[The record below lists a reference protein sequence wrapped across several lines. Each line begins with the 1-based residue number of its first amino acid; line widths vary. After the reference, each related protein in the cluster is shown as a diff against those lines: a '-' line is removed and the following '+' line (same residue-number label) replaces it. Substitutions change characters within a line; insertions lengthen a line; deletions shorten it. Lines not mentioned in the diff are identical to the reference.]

1 MFVLVAPLHSLGE
14 AQNDGTALFQA
25 SSSGIRIDRVDLHAS
40 GGGSLWW
47 GSECVAVTN
56 VGTLAVSQVT
66 LDFAWTQPNG
76 ANESD
81 EIEVLNGPLASGA
94 TMGSLTGTVQSV
106 DVCRPTSHG
115 TAAGSLNAQAHVFA
129 TSVVYENGT
138 TWSLVPPV
146 AGLTVNLQGSPAT
159 LSAVNTYDYAA
170 PRVLTAWHVPADL
183 LPLACSTITS
193 QSEKTI
199 TDVRIVYHHLALA
212 GADLGDD
219 VLNVHST
226 ILSHGQGA
234 NCRAFVATVQP
245 GLLTY
250 AQNAANGLALQP
262 PVSLYKGSPSV
273 VSVEV
278 TGVAYADGTSWQMP
292 SDHAAP
298 VNSPAPTPSDGPIF
312 LPLPS
317 SGIRINRVYFYA
329 DRGDNGIWGAE
340 CAAITNLGSSPMM
353 QILLDFAWTRPYG
366 AAIVD
371 ETRLFDD
378 PLTASSTLISANQPL
393 APGGTL
399 SVCGP
404 TFHGILNYAPD
415 AQVQAFVASVVY
427 QNGASWSLVPP
438 VAGSEANVPGSP
450 VTLSSV
456 NTYGYSAP
464 MVIDLRA
471 ERTYPIP
478 LACSTI
484 ENQTAKTVSD
494 VRIVYR
500 HLATDGTDIGDDQLD
515 VHANIPPQATRKSNC
530 LGFYATMEPMPLAY
544 AQMSQEGPGLEPPVY
559 LYKGVASAL
568 SAQVTSVAFADGT
581 SWKSP

>member
-1 MFVLVAPLHSLGE
+1 MLTLKQLSGRLPSWAGEQAFLVRSCVAGRSVRACRTAALARRSAEH
-14 AQNDGTALFQA
+14 GTALFQA

-94 TMGSLTGTVQSV
+94 TMGSLTGTVQSAIV
-106 DVCRPTSHG
+106 SADQSRYGGRFAQRASARIRYQCRLRERDDMESGSSGRRAHG
-115 TAAGSLNAQAHVFA
+115 QP
-129 TSVVYENGT
+129 E
-138 TWSLVPPV
+138 
-146 AGLTVNLQGSPAT
+146 GSPAT

-226 ILSHGQGA
+226 TLSHGQGA

-317 SGIRINRVYFYA
+317 SGIRINRVYFLCRQ
-329 DRGDNGIWGAE
+329 RGQWH
-340 CAAITNLGSSPMM
+340 LG
-353 QILLDFAWTRPYG
+353 R
-366 AAIVD
+366 
-371 ETRLFDD
+371 R
-378 PLTASSTLISANQPL
+378 
-393 APGGTL
+393 
-399 SVCGP
+399 
-404 TFHGILNYAPD
+404 
-415 AQVQAFVASVVY
+415 
-427 QNGASWSLVPP
+427 
-438 VAGSEANVPGSP
+438 
-450 VTLSSV
+450 
-456 NTYGYSAP
+456 
-464 MVIDLRA
+464 
-471 ERTYPIP
+471 
-478 LACSTI
+478 
-484 ENQTAKTVSD
+484 
-494 VRIVYR
+494 VRR
-500 HLATDGTDIGDDQLD
+500 H
-515 VHANIPPQATRKSNC
+515 
-530 LGFYATMEPMPLAY
+530 Y
-544 AQMSQEGPGLEPPVY
+544 
-559 LYKGVASAL
+559 
-568 SAQVTSVAFADGT
+568 
-581 SWKSP
+581 